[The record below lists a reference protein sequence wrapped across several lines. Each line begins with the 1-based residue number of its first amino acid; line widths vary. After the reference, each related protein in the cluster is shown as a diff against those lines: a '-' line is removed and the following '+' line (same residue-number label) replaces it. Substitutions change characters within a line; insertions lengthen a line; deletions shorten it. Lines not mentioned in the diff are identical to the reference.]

1 MTIIIICIIIIII
14 IIVIMITIMIIV
26 ILVIIVILI
35 MITLGEA
42 ISPMKTGPTRP
53 KAAEQKPVTPRPD
66 KII

>member
-1 MTIIIICIIIIII
+1 MTIISICIIIII
-14 IIVIMITIMIIV
+14 IIVIMITIIIIV
-26 ILVIIVILI
+26 IHI